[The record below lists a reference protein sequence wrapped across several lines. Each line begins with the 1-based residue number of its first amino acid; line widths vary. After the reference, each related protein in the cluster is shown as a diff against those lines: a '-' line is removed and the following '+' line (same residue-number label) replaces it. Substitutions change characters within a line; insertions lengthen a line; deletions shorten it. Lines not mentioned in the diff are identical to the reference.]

1 MKILGKP
8 RIFCYTKLDVKEL
21 VLQRPAM
28 NSYQDKLS
36 ILSELIAFARVDY
49 QLKEDEYDFLLSVA
63 NLMKVKK
70 TSLDALLKN
79 SIEISTPKTQLDRIV
94 QFHRLLLL
102 MNIDNEQHGK
112 EVEKLHNIGLW
123 MGLPPSAITQV
134 LEVMH
139 DYPNMVVP
147 PKILLNI
154 FRAHYN

>member
-1 MKILGKP
+1 
-8 RIFCYTKLDVKEL
+8 
-21 VLQRPAM
+21 M

-49 QLKEDEYDFLLSVA
+49 KLKEDEYDFLLSVA

-79 SIEISTPKTQLDRIV
+79 TIEISTPKTQLDRIV

-102 MNIDNEQHGK
+102 MNVDNEQHEK
-112 EVEKLHNIGLW
+112 EIEKLHNIGLW

-139 DYPNMVVP
+139 QYPNMAVP
-147 PKILLNI
+147 PEILLNI

>member
-1 MKILGKP
+1 
-8 RIFCYTKLDVKEL
+8 
-21 VLQRPAM
+21 M

-36 ILSELIAFARVDY
+36 VLSELISFARVDY
-49 QLKEDEYDFLLSVA
+49 KLREDEYDFLLSVA
-63 NLMKVKK
+63 NLMEIKK
-70 TSLDALLKN
+70 SSLDELLKN
-79 SIEISTPKTQLDRIV
+79 TTEISVPKTQLDRIV

-102 MNIDNEQHGK
+102 MNIDNEQHRK

-139 DYPNMVVP
+139 QYPNKAVP
-147 PKILLNI
+147 PKTLLNI

>member
-1 MKILGKP
+1 
-8 RIFCYTKLDVKEL
+8 
-21 VLQRPAM
+21 M

-49 QLKEDEYDFLLSVA
+49 KIKEDEYDFLLSVA

-70 TSLDALLKN
+70 TSLDELLKKTV
-79 SIEISTPKTQLDRIV
+79 EISVPKTQIDRIV

-102 MNIDNEQHGK
+102 MNIDNEQHKK

-123 MGLPPSAITQV
+123 MGLPPSAISQV

-139 DYPNMVVP
+139 QYPNKAIP
-147 PKILLNI
+147 PKVLLNI

>member
-1 MKILGKP
+1 
-8 RIFCYTKLDVKEL
+8 
-21 VLQRPAM
+21 M

-49 QLKEDEYDFLLSVA
+49 KIKEAEYDFLLSVA

-79 SIEISTPKTQLDRIV
+79 TIEISTPKTQLDRIV

-102 MNIDNEQHGK
+102 MNIDNEQHEK
-112 EVEKLHNIGLW
+112 EIEKLHNIGLW

-139 DYPNMVVP
+139 QYPDMAVP

>member
-1 MKILGKP
+1 
-8 RIFCYTKLDVKEL
+8 
-21 VLQRPAM
+21 M

-70 TSLDALLKN
+70 TSLDALLKKT
-79 SIEISTPKTQLDRIV
+79 IEISTPRTQLDRIV

-139 DYPNMVVP
+139 HYPNMAVP

>member
-1 MKILGKP
+1 
-8 RIFCYTKLDVKEL
+8 V
-21 VLQRPAM
+21 

-49 QLKEDEYDFLLSVA
+49 KIKEDEYDFLLSVA

-70 TSLDALLKN
+70 TSLDELLKTTT
-79 SIEISTPKTQLDRIV
+79 EITVPKTQLDRIV

-102 MNIDNEQHGK
+102 MNVDNEQHK
-112 EVEKLHNIGLW
+112 REIEKLHNIGLW
-123 MGLPPSAITQV
+123 MGLPPSAIGQV

-139 DYPNMVVP
+139 QYPNKAIP
-147 PKILLNI
+147 PKILLDI

>member
-1 MKILGKP
+1 
-8 RIFCYTKLDVKEL
+8 
-21 VLQRPAM
+21 M

-49 QLKEDEYDFLLSVA
+49 RLKEDEYDFLLSVA

-79 SIEISTPKTQLDRIV
+79 TIEISTPKTQLDRIV

-102 MNIDNEQHGK
+102 MNIDNEQHKK

-123 MGLPPSAITQV
+123 MGLPPSAIAQV

-139 DYPNMVVP
+139 HYPNMAVP

>member
-1 MKILGKP
+1 
-8 RIFCYTKLDVKEL
+8 
-21 VLQRPAM
+21 M

-36 ILSELIAFARVDY
+36 ILSELITFARVDY
-49 QLKEDEYDFLLSVA
+49 KLKEDEYDFLLSVA

-79 SIEISTPKTQLDRIV
+79 TVEISTPKTQLDRIV

-102 MNIDNEQHGK
+102 MNIDNEQHTK
-112 EVEKLHNIGLW
+112 EIEKLHNIGLW

-139 DYPNMVVP
+139 QYPNMAVP

>member
-1 MKILGKP
+1 
-8 RIFCYTKLDVKEL
+8 
-21 VLQRPAM
+21 M

-49 QLKEDEYDFLLSVA
+49 KIKEDEYDFLLSVA

-70 TSLDALLKN
+70 TSLDELLEN
-79 SIEISTPKTQLDRIV
+79 ATEISVPKTQMDRIV

-102 MNIDNEQHGK
+102 MNIDNEQHKK
-112 EVEKLHNIGLW
+112 EIEKLHNIGLW
-123 MGLPPSAITQV
+123 MGLPPSAISQV

-139 DYPNMVVP
+139 QYPNKAIP